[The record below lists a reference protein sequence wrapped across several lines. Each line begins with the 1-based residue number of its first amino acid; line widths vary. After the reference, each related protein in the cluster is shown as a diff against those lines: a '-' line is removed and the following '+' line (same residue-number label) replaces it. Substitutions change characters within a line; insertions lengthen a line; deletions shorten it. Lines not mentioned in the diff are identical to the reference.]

1 MCLIVFA
8 WRTHPRHRLIL
19 AANRDEYFGRPTAP
33 ATFWDDHPGVL
44 AGRDL
49 EAGGTWLGIT
59 PQGRFAALTN
69 YRNPADQKT
78 GAPSRGA
85 LVSDFLTGEA
95 TPGKYLEEIEKRARD
110 YNGFSL
116 LVGDAT
122 NLLANGT
129 FEGSGAGSLTG
140 WAASGGTLSLVTGNG
155 GGHAA
160 RVEPGVHGL
169 SNHLLDTPWPK
180 VEKGKAAFSALLD
193 KPFDAEAALHLL
205 DDTQRASDELL
216 PSTGVSL
223 ELEERLSAIRIPA
236 VGGYGTRCSTVL
248 SFAEDG
254 KVEFHERSYREDGG
268 ASGTVSYRFTVP
280 PGKARAPSRRA
291 GSPPPKTPLPAR

>member
-1 MCLIVFA
+1 MCLIAFA
-8 WRTHPRHRLIL
+8 WRSHPRYRLVV
-19 AANRDEYFGRPTAP
+19 AANRDEYFGRPAAP
-33 ATFWDDHPGVL
+33 AGFWDDHSNVL

-59 PQGRFAALTN
+59 LGGRFAALTN
-69 YRNPADQKT
+69 YRNPADKKI

-85 LVSDFLTGEA
+85 LVADFLTGRTSSQEYA
-95 TPGKYLEEIEKRARD
+95 QLVERRAAD

-116 LVGDAT
+116 LVGDV
-122 NLLANGT
+122 
-129 FEGSGAGSLTG
+129 
-140 WAASGGTLSLVTGNG
+140 ASMFFFSNHGERTT
-155 GGHAA
+155 
-160 RVEPGVHGL
+160 RVAPGVHGL

-180 VEKGKAAFSALLD
+180 VEKAKAGFAALLD
-193 KPFDAEAALHLL
+193 GPFDSEAAFGLL
-205 DDTQRASDELL
+205 NDTERAPGGDL

>member
-1 MCLIVFA
+1 MCLIVLA
-8 WRTHPRHRLIL
+8 WRTHPRYRLIV

-33 ATFWDDHPGVL
+33 ASFWDDHRGVL

-69 YRNPADQKT
+69 YRNPSDRKP

-85 LVSDFLTGEA
+85 LVSNFLTGKNGPAE
-95 TPGKYLEEIEKRARD
+95 YLREVEKSAID

-116 LVGDAT
+116 LVGDA
-122 NLLANGT
+122 A
-129 FEGSGAGSLTG
+129 SLYFLSNRG
-140 WAASGGTLSLVTGNG
+140 GGTT
-155 GGHAA
+155 

-180 VEKGKAAFSALLD
+180 VEKGKAALSALLD
-193 KPFDAEAALHLL
+193 RPFDAEAALRLL
-205 DDTQRASDELL
+205 EDTQRASNELL

-236 VGGYGTRCSTVL
+236 VGGYGTRSSTVL
-248 SFAEDG
+248 SFAEEG

-268 ASGTVSYRFTVP
+268 VSGTVSYRFTVS
-280 PGKARAPSRRA
+280 PGQARASSRRA
-291 GSPPPKTPLPAR
+291 QSAPPKTPLPVR